1 MADPDLSPFILAD
14 KGLIANSLVE
24 LEQGRKRS
32 HWMWFIFPQL
42 AGRSTNPSMMSQRYA
57 IRDLQHA
64 RALLEHPVLGERLR
78 TRTEAVLRHT
88 EKSPEA
94 IFDFP
99 DCLKFHSCMTL
110 FAHITGP
117 ESCFQ
122 RALDAFYDG
131 APDTRTLELV
141 ERHSGP

>member
-64 RALLEHPVLGERLR
+64 RALLEHPVLGECLR

-88 EKSPEA
+88 EKTPEA
-94 IFDFP
+94 IFDFAEQL
-99 DCLKFHSCMTL
+99 LKLTVGVRIYGGR
-110 FAHITGP
+110 ITGP
-117 ESCFQ
+117 RRFVHLHGCA
-122 RALDAFYDG
+122 ALDLPSG
-131 APDTRTLELV
+131 AAAKV
-141 ERHSGP
+141 CH